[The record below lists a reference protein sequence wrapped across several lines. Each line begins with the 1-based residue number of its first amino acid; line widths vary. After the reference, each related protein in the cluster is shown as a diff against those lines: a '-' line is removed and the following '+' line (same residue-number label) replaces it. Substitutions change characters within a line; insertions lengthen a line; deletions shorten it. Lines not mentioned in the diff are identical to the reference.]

1 MPRRKK
7 PFLGTGVVLVDGGRY
22 DLPDGAETPIT
33 ILQGVKGNA
42 KTIRQQV
49 NGHVQTFDEL
59 AQLPDRECFIDDLVT
74 ECLSAQRMRLD
85 YLVKGRRTKP
95 DEWTAQ
101 ILVRGL
107 ATVMEKHGLAV
118 SLSEYEKQGKR
129 VQSLFLRLIPGLIK
143 QLFPVPRDVRG
154 GNRPA
159 SQQVLDVSENRSKFR
174 NGRPDQTP
182 LPSMCHCTRHLHVH
196 VATGEAQRQ
205 VGQARQL

>member
-7 PFLGTGVVLVDGGRY
+7 PFLGPGVVLVDGGRY
-22 DLPDGAETPIT
+22 DLPDGAEKPIT

-42 KTIRQQV
+42 KTIRKQV
-49 NGHVQTFDEL
+49 NGHVQAFDEL

-74 ECLSAQRMRLD
+74 ECLSAKRMRLD

-159 SQQVLDVSENRSKFR
+159 SQQVLDVVREPIKVPKRTAGPN
-174 NGRPDQTP
+174 P
-182 LPSMCHCTRHLHVH
+182 LAVDVPLHMN
-196 VATGEAQRQ
+196 VAVSGVVVSGPRQHAQ
-205 VGQARQL
+205 